1 MHIFGR
7 KKDEPDKE
15 EIAARLDAFSTKTG
29 ELAFRPAEEATD
41 EDHAQD
47 YERLPG
53 QNLLDE
59 RTLSFETDD
68 QLIEIPTPSY
78 PLQQTSYTPQST
90 SYAPHASS
98 HPLPSASAVPPPA
111 PATPARALSWTELT
125 SGESNNSGEFAVP
138 ADAAAQGA
146 FFPRRPQTIEDTNL
160 SQAFITD
167 LIIRMLYQSNELMG
181 ATLAERTALPFAQVI
196 LPILDT
202 LRRDQEIEVKRQSGI
217 GDSAYVYGIT
227 ERGVRHARE
236 SMERIGYAG
245 PAPVP
250 LDDYIESVLAQSVR
264 NVVVTQDTIRA
275 AFGDLVLEEDILD
288 LVGPAV
294 NTGSS
299 MFLFGYPGNG
309 KTSIAERITNLMGD
323 SIYIPYAV
331 EVDGSVITVFDGV
344 NHTLVEEQTA
354 AQRGRVDWDARWV
367 KIARPV
373 VMVGGELTMSSLD
386 LLYNDRGKFYEAPLQ
401 MKANG
406 GMFLIDDFGRQM
418 IRPQDLLNRWI
429 VPLEKRVD
437 FLNLMTGKKLA
448 MPFEQL
454 IVFSTNLDPK
464 DLVDE
469 AFLRRIKF
477 KINVVDPTEDQFR
490 AIFRMM
496 CERRGV
502 EYNETALRYMLDTY
516 YHPVNR
522 PLRMC
527 QPRDILDQIVAI
539 AKYKMIP
546 ATLNQ
551 ALIDRAC
558 QTYFVAVGG

>member
-1 MHIFGR
+1 M
-7 KKDEPDKE
+7 
-15 EIAARLDAFSTKTG
+15 
-29 ELAFRPAEEATD
+29 
-41 EDHAQD
+41 
-47 YERLPG
+47 
-53 QNLLDE
+53 
-59 RTLSFETDD
+59 
-68 QLIEIPTPSY
+68 
-78 PLQQTSYTPQST
+78 
-90 SYAPHASS
+90 
-98 HPLPSASAVPPPA
+98 
-111 PATPARALSWTELT
+111 
-125 SGESNNSGEFAVP
+125 
-138 ADAAAQGA
+138 
-146 FFPRRPQTIEDTNL
+146 
-160 SQAFITD
+160 
-167 LIIRMLYQSNELMG
+167 
-181 ATLAERTALPFAQVI
+181 
-196 LPILDT
+196 PILDV

-217 GDSAYVYGIT
+217 GDAAYVYGIT
-227 ERGVRHARE
+227 EKGIRHARE
-236 SMERIGYAG
+236 SMERIGYTG

-250 LDDYIESVLAQSVR
+250 LEDYIESVLAQSVR

-275 AFGDLVLEEDILD
+275 AFRDLIVEEEILD

-294 NTGSS
+294 NSGSS

-323 SIYIPYAV
+323 SIFIPHAV
-331 EVDGSVITVFDGV
+331 EVEGAVITVYDAV
-344 NHTLVEEQTA
+344 NHTSIEDPNA
-354 AQRGRVDWDARWV
+354 GGRGRVDWDARWM

-386 LLYNDRGKFYEAPLQ
+386 LLYNDRGKYYEAPLQ

-418 IRPQDLLNRWI
+418 VRPMDLLNRWI

-437 FLNLMTGKKLA
+437 FLNLVTGKKLE

-496 CERRGV
+496 CERRGI
-502 EYNETALRYMLDTY
+502 EYNEAAFRYMLDTY

-539 AKYKMIP
+539 AKYKMVP

>member
-7 KKDEPDKE
+7 KKDDQDKE
-15 EIAARLDAFSTKTG
+15 DLAARLDPHLTRTSDPLPSWPVDDAPE
-29 ELAFRPAEEATD
+29 ELEPEAG
-41 EDHAQD
+41 
-47 YERLPG
+47 LPG
-53 QNLLDE
+53 QSRLRGDE
-59 RTLSFETDD
+59 EGTLSFESDD
-68 QLIEIPTPSY
+68 HLVEMSAPVTIAPSPATAGGATASTAAPSSTPSWEE
-78 PLQQTSYTPQST
+78 LT
-90 SYAPHASS
+90 AE
-98 HPLPSASAVPPPA
+98 PPPSQPFVTPSGSP
-111 PATPARALSWTELT
+111 PAVRAE
-125 SGESNNSGEFAVP
+125 
-138 ADAAAQGA
+138 A
-146 FFPRRPQTIEDTNL
+146 FFPRRPTSIEDTNL
-160 SQAFITD
+160 SASFLTD
-167 LIIRMLYQSNELMG
+167 LIIRILYQANELMG
-181 ATLAERTALPFAQVI
+181 AAIAERTALPFATVVM
-196 LPILDT
+196 PILDT

-217 GDSAYVYGIT
+217 GDAGYVYGIT
-227 ERGVRHARE
+227 ERGIRHARD
-236 SMERIGYAG
+236 SMERIGYTG

-250 LDDYIESVLAQSVR
+250 LDIYIESVLAQSIR
-264 NVVVTQDTIRA
+264 SVVVTQENIRD
-275 AFGDLVLEEDILD
+275 AFRDLVVDDEILD

-294 NTGSS
+294 NSGAS

-323 SIYIPYAV
+323 SIFIPYAV
-331 EVDGSVITVFDGV
+331 EVEGSVITVFDAV
-344 NHTLVEEQTA
+344 THTPLDDGSSTGM
-354 AQRGRVDWDARWV
+354 RLDYDARWV
-367 KIARPV
+367 RISRPV

-406 GMFLIDDFGRQM
+406 GMFLIDDFGRQQV
-418 IRPQDLLNRWI
+418 RPQDLLNRWI

-437 FLNLMTGKKLA
+437 FLNLVTGKKIA
-448 MPFEQL
+448 IPFEQL

-477 KINVVDPTEDQFR
+477 KINVLDPTEEQFR

-502 EYNETALRYMLDTY
+502 QYDESAFKYMIDTY
-516 YHPVNR
+516 YRPVNR

-539 AKYKMIP
+539 AKYKMTPP
-546 ATLNQ
+546 ALTEP
-551 ALIDRAC
+551 LIDRAC